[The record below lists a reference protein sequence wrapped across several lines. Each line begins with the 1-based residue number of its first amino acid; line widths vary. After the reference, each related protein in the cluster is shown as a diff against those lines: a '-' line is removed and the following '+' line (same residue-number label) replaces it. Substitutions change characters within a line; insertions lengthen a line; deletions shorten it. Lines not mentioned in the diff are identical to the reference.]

1 MQLMFIQAHGSL
13 AFTIES
19 EKHQKLWTP
28 FPIFAVLTTLVA
40 PLFVTTSF
48 DEDSQNFVN
57 PQSGALDSERS
68 TTNYHQVPDQ
78 DSPSSTFP
86 IQGIYLLSLTIWEGA
101 WYFTRRDRAQFEDE
115 GCYVLCSR

>member
-13 AFTIES
+13 AFTMES
-19 EKHQKLWTP
+19 ERSPIPTFTRAEKHHKLWTP

-48 DEDSQNFVN
+48 DEDSN
-57 PQSGALDSERS
+57 
-68 TTNYHQVPDQ
+68 
-78 DSPSSTFP
+78 TFP

-115 GCYVLCSR
+115 GCYALCSR